1 MISKH
6 IPYTTNK
13 TIDKTNVDDVLYGA
27 EITDNKMV
35 SKISAPVV
43 IKIAFF
49 DVLLIEIRPL

>member
-35 SKISAPVV
+35 SKIPAPVV

>member
-13 TIDKTNVDDVLYGA
+13 TTDKTNVDDVLYGA
-27 EITDNKMV
+27 EITDNKTV

-49 DVLLIEIRPL
+49 DMFLIERRPL

>member
-35 SKISAPVV
+35 SKIPVPVV

-49 DVLLIEIRPL
+49 DMFLIERRPL